1 MNSTPQNI
9 ALNILLAD
17 DDSDDCFFF
26 KKALNELPIETN
38 LTIVHD
44 GEELMNYL
52 SDNSDKLPDLL
63 FLDLSMPRKTGIE
76 CLSEIKENEK
86 FKKLRVVVFTTSFVR
101 DIDFEQSLINTLSSI
116 GAEKYIRKPSDFE
129 MLKKIISEEL
139 ANSLSKTV

>member
-1 MNSTPQNI
+1 MNTKQHNI
-9 ALNILLAD
+9 LNILLAD
-17 DDSDDCFFF
+17 DDLDDCFFF